1 MPSQKRIYIN
11 TSIPYVNAAPHIGYA
26 LEVVQTDALSRFYR
40 EIGYDVY
47 FAVGTDEN
55 AIKNVEAA
63 EKEGVS
69 TRQFVDR
76 NSGAFLDLKNSLN
89 LSFDQFIRTT
99 SEKHI
104 KGVHKLWQLCSK
116 DIYKKTYKGLYCTG
130 CETFYKDNEFK
141 DNVCPD
147 HNRKLEMIEEENYF
161 FALSRYRKPL
171 NALYQEG
178 KINVYPTFRRD
189 EMLKFINGDLE
200 DFSIS
205 RPVLRT
211 KGWGVPVP
219 NDPSQM
225 VYVWFDALGNYITAL
240 DFYRDGELFKKYWM
254 ENTNRINVIGKD
266 ITKFHLVYW
275 PAMLLSAHLP
285 LPTRIYVHGFI
296 TVEGKKMS
304 KTLGNV
310 VNPKDLVTQ
319 YGTDAARYYLL
330 REIPPLDDGN
340 YSHSRM
346 EELYA
351 SDLANELG
359 NLVSRITTLAHKDGI
374 STAKEKPPTDA
385 VYTKTHQALF
395 EKFEFSKILELVW
408 KEIKR
413 YNKEIDEFA
422 PWKKTDVQR
431 KPFLE
436 KLLYNIHI
444 IGYRLLPFIPES
456 AQKIIQ
462 ASSGKVEKITP
473 LFPRR
478 SISV

>member
-1 MPSQKRIYIN
+1 MPIQKRIYIN
-11 TSIPYVNAAPHIGYA
+11 TSIPYANSTPHIGYA
-26 LEVVQTDALSRFYR
+26 LEAVQTDALSRFYR

-47 FAVGTDEN
+47 FVIGTDEN
-55 AIKNVEAA
+55 ATKNVEAA
-63 EKEGVS
+63 EKEGIS
-69 TRQFVDR
+69 TQQFVDL
-76 NSGAFLDLKNSLN
+76 NSHAFYDLKDSLN

-99 SEKHI
+99 SEKH
-104 KGVHKLWQLCSK
+104 KEGVYKLWQLCSK
-116 DIYKKTYKGLYCTG
+116 DIYKKTYRGLYCTG

-141 DNVCPD
+141 DNVCLH
-147 HNRKLEMIEEENYF
+147 HNRKLEIVEEENYF
-161 FALSRYRKPL
+161 FALSRYRERL
-171 NALYQEG
+171 NALYQEE
-178 KINVYPTFRRD
+178 KIKVYPTFRKE

-219 NDPSQM
+219 NDASQM

-240 DFYRDGELFKKYWM
+240 DFHRDGELFKKYWM

-285 LPTRIYVHGFI
+285 PPTRIYVHGFI
-296 TVEGKKMS
+296 TVEGRKMS
-304 KTLGNV
+304 KSLGNV
-310 VNPKDLVTQ
+310 TNPKDLTTQ
-319 YGTDAARYYLL
+319 YGTDAVRYYLL

-359 NLVSRITTLAHKDGI
+359 NLVLRITTLAHKDGI
-374 STAKEKPPTDA
+374 SWTTQRPSVET
-385 VYTKTHQALF
+385 VYSKTYQTLF

-408 KEIKR
+408 EDVKK

-422 PWKKTDVQR
+422 PWKKTASQR

-444 IGYRLLPFIPES
+444 MGFRLLPFIPKS

-462 ASSGKVEKITP
+462 ATGGKVEKTSP

-478 SISV
+478 NMSA